1 MKTFI
6 IYPDKARA
14 LGNVMN
20 NNSNVLDM
28 VEVNSNVIPLLD
40 EEHPITPE
48 EGNQYCPPMTVD
60 YDNLQFPIFQMNV
73 LGSLYDTSLT
83 LEVSA
88 NALYVGDEVTITAT
102 LRDNN
107 GNLLD
112 GAIAFKCG
120 NDCITNGNNTGE
132 NVVYAN
138 TSNGV
143 VSFTYA
149 FDSMGEYTIEA
160 HSLGTNRYHVAETT
174 ENINVSKK
182 QITISIEGITN
193 NESYEED
200 IPFTVRLLNSNNQ
213 IVSGLGYSIT
223 LDGEPF
229 DTGTSS
235 QQGEN
240 FTLSNLDAGSHTI
253 EVYYPGNNIYD
264 SSTESIGFTFVK
276 VPDVILD
283 FNVTTA
289 YPQYNMSVG
298 DLSVGAYYDT
308 VPISNATVTVTFRET
323 PNGSGIGYTVV
334 TNSSGEAIKNGVGLK
349 DNFTYYVT
357 IVIYDE
363 GMNLIGDINTR
374 FNPND

>member
-83 LEVSA
+83 LDVSA

-160 HSLGTNRYHVAETT
+160 HSLGTNRYHSAKTT

-289 YPQYNMSVG
+289 YPEYNMSVG

-323 PNGSGIGYTVV
+323 PNGYGIGYTVV

-349 DNFTYYVT
+349 DNFTYYVD

-363 GMNLIGDINTR
+363 GMNLIGYINTR

>member
-20 NNSNVLDM
+20 TNSKVEDM
-28 VEVNSNVIPLLD
+28 IGVNSNPIILLD
-40 EEHPITPE
+40 ENGEPE
-48 EGNQYCPPMTVD
+48 TVQ
-60 YDNLQFPIFQMNV
+60 YDNFQFPKFQMNV

-83 LEVSA
+83 LDVSA

-223 LDGEPF
+223 LDGESF
-229 DTGTSS
+229 DTGTSTS
-235 QQGEN
+235 QGES
-240 FTLSNLDAGSHTI
+240 FTLSNLDAGTHTI
-253 EVYYPGNNIYD
+253 GVYYPGNSMYE

-283 FNVTTA
+283 FNGVEY
-289 YPQYNMSVG
+289 YPQSNQVRG
-298 DLSVGAYYDT
+298 DVSFGIYYGT
-308 VPISNATVTVTFRET
+308 VPIANHTVTLSFRLSQSSST
-323 PNGSGIGYTVV
+323 SRTVV
-334 TNSSGEAIKNGVGLK
+334 TNSLGEGVITNIGLPYG
-349 DNFTYYVT
+349 DVNVNI
-357 IVIYDE
+357 IVFDE
-363 GMNLIGDINTR
+363 EMNIIGDVYRTLDTTEGGNV
-374 FNPND
+374 

>member
-83 LEVSA
+83 LDVSA

-138 TSNGV
+138 TTNGV

>member
-235 QQGEN
+235 SQGES
-240 FTLSNLDAGSHTI
+240 FTISNLDAGTHTI

-323 PNGSGIGYTVV
+323 PGSGIGYTVV
-334 TNSSGEAIKNGVGLK
+334 TNSSGEAIKNGVVLK

-363 GMNLIGDINTR
+363 GMNLIGYIDTR